1 MKDKLSGTLET
12 GDPDEHCSENRKVNN
27 YDWPSSRMVVEARG
41 SGTRLVVVRVAF
53 FPKVLWGEVWMRVSV
68 IWNFG
73 YPDVRKNAWA
83 RIGKGSFGDWRL

>member
-53 FPKVLWGEVWMRVSV
+53 FPKVLWGGLDESERNLEFWISGRAQERMGQDRQGVFR
-68 IWNFG
+68 
-73 YPDVRKNAWA
+73 
-83 RIGKGSFGDWRL
+83 